1 LRFSLFPNAK
11 ANEFS
16 NSAIN
21 PRRVRMSDQPL
32 YRWLEQQGEAF
43 GAPGL
48 EPRWTSSLKDAVVTA
63 YAASSRIWATCSH
76 GILNEVYCPTIDRP
90 QMRDM
95 EFLITDG
102 ETFVHEEKRHLKSS
116 FEYID
121 PSALG
126 VRYVNRDPDGRY
138 SVTKEIICDPHHGVV
153 LQHVRLEGRADL
165 IPRLKVYALL
175 APHLDGGGAGN
186 SARALDLAGHEVLLA
201 WKNQYSLAMTASCGF
216 ARMSCGFVGA
226 SDGWQDLM
234 QNFRMDWE
242 FGSATDGNVA
252 IMGEI
257 DLECNAERDNELRMK
272 LGEQLSAGASAEAQS
287 GQAVRDF
294 TLAIGIGNGHHT
306 ALQKMMEALATPF
319 EDQRTRFIVQWKRA
333 AHPEWLG
340 AKSRDGGQLVR
351 ASHAVLLAHEDKLYS
366 GAFVAS
372 VSIPWGQVKG
382 DDDLGGY
389 HLVWTRDMVQTA
401 TALLACG
408 RIETA
413 RRALVYLACTQL
425 PDGSFAQNFW
435 IDGTPYWTGKQL
447 DEVAF
452 PLILAWRLWKAGGL
466 GNLPFFPFIERAA
479 GSLVRCAPITEQDR
493 WEENAGYSP
502 STLAAVIGGLIC
514 AADIAHA
521 IEADELATFLE
532 EFADWIEGH
541 LEDWTV
547 TNNGVLDPEIKRHYM
562 RIRPPACGEV
572 YADEDCAKEVV
583 RLANRP
589 PGTQVEF
596 EAREI
601 IDAGFLEL
609 VRYGVR
615 RADDPLIVDS
625 LKVVDKVLKR
635 DFPGGPGWRRYNED
649 GYGQRPDGGPYL
661 GWGQGRVWPL
671 LTGERAHYEL
681 AAGHDIGALIE
692 SYEKFSTCGQLLPEQ
707 VWDAADRPERSLLL
721 GKPAGSAVPLVWA
734 HAEYLKL
741 MRSAVDGKVFDR
753 INPVYARY
761 CDPEGRK
768 RRRKGLE
775 IYSFKRP
782 IQRIGAGNTLRILDE
797 KQLRWTGDAWQTV
810 NTTAS
815 RSLGSAGFS
824 ADIVA
829 PAYSGELE
837 WTLHWTELGTGPEAW
852 LGYNVRVRVDA
863 A

>member
-1 LRFSLFPNAK
+1 
-11 ANEFS
+11 
-16 NSAIN
+16 
-21 PRRVRMSDQPL
+21 MSDQPL

-43 GAPGL
+43 GAPGV

-63 YAASSRIWATCSH
+63 YAASSRIWVTCSH
-76 GILNEVYCPTIDRP
+76 GILNEVYCPTIDHP
-90 QMRDM
+90 QTRDM

-102 ETFVHEEKRHLKSS
+102 ETFVHEEKRDLKTS

-186 SARALDLAGHEVLLA
+186 SARALDLAGHKVLLA
-201 WKNQYSLAMTASCGF
+201 WKNEWSLAMTASCGF
-216 ARMSCGFVGA
+216 MRMGCGFVGA
-226 SDGWQDLM
+226 SDGWQDLK
-234 QNFRMDWE
+234 QNFKMDWE
-242 FGSATDGNVA
+242 FGSAMDGNVA
-252 IMGEI
+252 VMGEI
-257 DLECNAERDNELRMK
+257 DLECNAERANEARMK
-272 LGEQLSAGASAEAQS
+272 LGEAASAEAPS
-287 GQAVRDF
+287 GQAVREF

-306 ALQKMMEALATPF
+306 ALQKMMGALATPF
-319 EDQRTRFIVQWKRA
+319 EEQCKRFIVQWKRA
-333 AHPEWLG
+333 AHPEWLA
-340 AKSRDGGQLVR
+340 AKSRDGGQLMR

-372 VSIPWGQVKG
+372 ASIPWGQVKG

-452 PLILAWRLWKAGGL
+452 PLILAWRLWKGDGL
-466 GNLPFFPFIERAA
+466 GNLPVFSFVERAA

-514 AADIAHA
+514 AAEIARA
-521 IEADELATFLE
+521 NEADELATFLE

-547 TNNGVLDPEIKRHYM
+547 TNRGVLDPEIKRHYM
-562 RIRPPACGEV
+562 RIRPPRCGEV
-572 YADEDCAKEVV
+572 YTDEDCGKEVV

-625 LKVVDKVLKR
+625 LRVVDKVLKR
-635 DFPGGPGWRRYNED
+635 DFQDGPGWLRYNGD
-649 GYGQRPDGGPYL
+649 GYGQRADGGPYQ

-707 VWDAADRPERSLLL
+707 VWDEADRPRRSLYL
-721 GKPAGSAVPLVWA
+721 GRPAGSAVPLVWA

-741 MRSAVDGKVFDR
+741 MRSAADGKVFDC
-753 INPVYARY
+753 IDPVYARY

-775 IYSFKRP
+775 IYSFRRP
-782 IQRIGAGNTLRILDE
+782 TQRIGAGNTLRILDE
-797 KQLRWTGDAWQTV
+797 KQFEVRWTGDGWQTV

-824 ADIVA
+824 ADIAA
-829 PAYSGELE
+829 PAGSGELE

-852 LGYNVRVRVDA
+852 LGYNVRVKVDA

>member
-1 LRFSLFPNAK
+1 
-11 ANEFS
+11 
-16 NSAIN
+16 
-21 PRRVRMSDQPL
+21 MSDQPL
-32 YRWLEQQGEAF
+32 YRWLDQQGEAF
-43 GAPGL
+43 GTPGL

-63 YAASSRIWATCSH
+63 YAGSSRIWVTCSH
-76 GILNEVYCPTIDRP
+76 GILNEVYSPTIDRP
-90 QMRDM
+90 QIRDM
-95 EFLITDG
+95 GFLITDG
-102 ETFVHEEKRHLKSS
+102 ETFVHEEKRDLKTS
-116 FEYID
+116 FEFID

-186 SARALDLAGHEVLLA
+186 SARALDLAGHNVLLA
-201 WKNQYSLAMTASCGF
+201 WKNQWSLAMTASCGF
-216 ARMSCGFVGA
+216 TRMSCGFVGA
-226 SDGWQDLM
+226 SDGWQDLT
-234 QNFRMDWE
+234 QNFLMDWE
-242 FGSATDGNVA
+242 FGSATNGNIAV
-252 IMGEI
+252 MGEI
-257 DLECNAERDNELRMK
+257 DLEGNAERAREARME
-272 LGEQLSAGASAEAQS
+272 LGEASSDDAQS
-287 GQAVRDF
+287 GRAVREF
-294 TLAIGIGNGHHT
+294 TLAIGIGDGHHT
-306 ALQKMMEALATPF
+306 ALQKMMGALVIPF
-319 EDQRTRFIVQWKRA
+319 DEQCKRFIVQWKRA

-340 AKSRDGGQLVR
+340 AKSRDGGNLAR
-351 ASHAVLLAHEDKLYS
+351 SSHAVLLAHEDKSYA

-372 VSIPWGQVKG
+372 ASIPWGQVKG

-452 PLILAWRLWKAGGL
+452 PVILAWRLWKAGGL
-466 GNLPFFPFIERAA
+466 GNLPFLPFIERAA
-479 GSLVRCAPITEQDR
+479 GSLVRCGPITEQER

-514 AADIAHA
+514 AAEIARA
-521 IEADELATFLE
+521 KGADELATFLE
-532 EFADWIEGH
+532 EYADWIEGH

-562 RIRPPACGEV
+562 RIRPPECGEA
-572 YADEDCAKEVV
+572 YAAEGCGKEVV
-583 RLANRP
+583 RLANQP
-589 PGTQVEF
+589 PGARVEF

-615 RADDPLIVDS
+615 RADDALIVDS

-635 DFPGGPGWRRYNED
+635 NFPDGPGWRRYNHD
-649 GYGQRPDGGPYL
+649 GYGEQPDGGPFQ

-681 AAGHDIGALIE
+681 AAGNDIGALIE
-692 SYEKFSTCGQLLPEQ
+692 RYEKFATCGQLLPEQ
-707 VWDAADRPERSLLL
+707 VWDEADLPDRSLYL

-753 INPVYARY
+753 IDPVYARY

-768 RRRKGLE
+768 RRRTGLE
-775 IYSFKRP
+775 IYSFRRP

-797 KQLRWTGDAWQTV
+797 KRFEVRWTGDGWQTV
-810 NTTAS
+810 NTARS
-815 RSLGSAGFS
+815 RNWGSAGFS
-824 ADIVA
+824 ADIAA
-829 PAYSGELE
+829 PAGSGELE
-837 WTLHWTELGTGPEAW
+837 WTLHWTELGPGLEAW
-852 LGYNVRVRVDA
+852 LGYNVRVKVDA